1 MIVVGASAGVFALLT
16 AHLADVFLN
25 RDIMESKGL
34 LRILGVLCFII
45 IQLINSL
52 LNITADNEKP
62 SYIAHIVGSVQGF
75 NLGVFVLKD
84 FIEDE
89 FKFLFKKTFLCI
101 SIFVLL
107 FEFFFNC
114 LDSSI

>member
-1 MIVVGASAGVFALLT
+1 MFALLT

-34 LRILGVLCFII
+34 LRILGVLSFII
-45 IQLINSL
+45 IQLISSL
-52 LNITADNEKP
+52 LAITAENEKP
-62 SYIAHIVGSVQGF
+62 SYIAHLVGSIQGF

-89 FKFLFKKTFLCI
+89 SKFLFKKTILCI
-101 SIFVLL
+101 TAFVLL

-114 LDSSI
+114 VDSSV